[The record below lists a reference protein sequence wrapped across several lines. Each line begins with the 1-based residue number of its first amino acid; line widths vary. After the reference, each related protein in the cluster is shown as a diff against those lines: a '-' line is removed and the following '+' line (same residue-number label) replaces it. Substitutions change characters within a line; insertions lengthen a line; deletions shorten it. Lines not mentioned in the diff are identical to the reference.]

1 VEPEHDDAHDDEH
14 EGFDPRAILDAF
26 CDPAEIERRAL
37 HEDLTPE
44 LIGMAMRA
52 LRGDA
57 RLMVARRL
65 RAMGWCDPT
74 TLELLADTDDPRI
87 RLIVARYYA
96 TPPALLQRLLADP
109 SPEVRAGL
117 VWNFNYRAEARR
129 RLAHDRSDEV
139 RDALAQTRPFSGD
152 AHRLWHQRLG
162 RLVTPAGQVPLR
174 TNRSRASSRTR
185 TTS

>member
-1 VEPEHDDAHDDEH
+1 MEPEHDDER
-14 EGFDPRAILDAF
+14 FDPRAILDAF

-65 RAMGWCDPT
+65 RAMGWCDPA
-74 TLELLADTDDPRI
+74 TLVMLADVDDPRI
-87 RLIVARYYA
+87 RVIVARYYA
-96 TPPALLQRLLADP
+96 TPPALLRRLLADP

-129 RLAHDRSDEV
+129 RLAHDHSDEV
-139 RDALAQTRPFSGD
+139 RDALAQTTPFSGD
-152 AHRLWHQRLG
+152 AHRLWHQRIGQLI
-162 RLVTPAGQVPLR
+162 TSNGQVPSR
-174 TNRSRASSRTR
+174 TNRSRASSRAH